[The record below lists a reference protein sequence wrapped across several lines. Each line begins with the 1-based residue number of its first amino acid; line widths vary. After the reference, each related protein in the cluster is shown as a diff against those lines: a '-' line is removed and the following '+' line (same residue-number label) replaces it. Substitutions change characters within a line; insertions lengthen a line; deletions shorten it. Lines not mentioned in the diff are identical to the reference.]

1 MSLFKR
7 PLWAAKEPEADAA
20 EPKDLFSH
28 SESFKDVVAESQ
40 RRKREKAERK
50 AAKAER
56 RSSSKRKSDEVKLEL
71 SPGPSKRRRINSNDA
86 EKLLSGVGITAGA
99 ERDNESSDEGEDD
112 EAPKSARKSPRKKRD
127 LSGDWEASVQ
137 AKAAPKTDVIELGDS
152 SEDEVKSATAP
163 VRRERKAPSP
173 SPILDEDSD
182 PDFAA
187 LARQA
192 RARQSKLARSILTD
206 LPLHA
211 SANHLPTPPPPLE
224 PDPEV
229 QLLITSQIA
238 DTKPLRV
245 IRRLS
250 QRLQEVRHAWCG
262 KQGFTP
268 AQIQEIFFIHNMR
281 RVYDA
286 TTCRSLGLD
295 VNEEGAVF
303 LKGSEGMEGADKVHL
318 EAVNAEIFEELKRL
332 TAREEAAKRG
342 EEEPEAVGIG
352 EQEAEQQEA
361 KGDALIRVILK
372 AKATGDWKLKVKPTT
387 TFAKM
392 ANAFR
397 KQFGIGPDKAIY
409 LEFDGDRLDPD
420 AMMSASEVADDDCIE
435 VHIS

>member
-7 PLWAAKEPEADAA
+7 PSWAAEEPEADTA

-40 RRKREKAERK
+40 RRKQEKAERK
-50 AAKAER
+50 AAKVER
-56 RSSSKRKSDEVKLEL
+56 RSSSKRKSDEVKLET
-71 SPGPSKRRRINSNDA
+71 SPGTLKRRRINSNDA
-86 EKLLSGVGITAGA
+86 AKLLSGVDISAGA
-99 ERDNESSDEGEDD
+99 EGSDEGEED
-112 EAPKSARKSPRKKRD
+112 EVPKSARKSPRKQRN
-127 LSGDWEASVQ
+127 LSGNWEA
-137 AKAAPKTDVIELGDS
+137 AGGGNTAPKTDVIELGDS
-152 SEDEVKSATAP
+152 SEDEVKPTPAP

-173 SPILDEDSD
+173 SPIPEEDSD
-182 PDFAA
+182 PEFAA

-192 RARQSKLARSILTD
+192 RARQNKLVRSTSTD

-211 SANHLPTPPPPLE
+211 STNHLPTPPPPLE

-268 AQIQEIFFIHNMR
+268 AQIQGIFFIHNMR

-295 VNEEGAVF
+295 VDKEGAVF
-303 LKGSEGMEGADKVHL
+303 LKGSEGVEGADKVHL

-332 TAREEAAKRG
+332 TAKEEAAKRG
-342 EEEPEAVGIG
+342 EVELETVGDG
-352 EQEAEQQEA
+352 EQEAGHQEA
-361 KGDALIRVILK
+361 KGDALIRIILK

-397 KQFGIGPDKAIY
+397 KQFGIGPEKSVY

-420 AMMSASEVADDDCIE
+420 DMMSASEVADEDCIE